1 MDSNFLKNYLIFM
14 IIYLLID
21 MVWIFG
27 ARKMHIHM
35 IESVQKEPLK
45 ANMSAA
51 ALFYLMAPM
60 AYVIIIKPYAEDLP
74 DALRL
79 SVAISGLM
87 YGSFD
92 LTNKTIFKNYS
103 WSYTFTDILWGMF
116 SMTLTTF
123 FMFKFFP

>member
-1 MDSNFLKNYLIFM
+1 MNSDFLRNYLIFM

-21 MVWIFG
+21 MVWILG

-35 IESVQKEPLK
+35 IESIQKEPMK
-45 ANMSAA
+45 ANMTAA
-51 ALFYLMAPM
+51 SLFYLMAPM
-60 AYVIIIKPYAEDLP
+60 AYVIFIKPYAKDLT

-79 SVAISGLM
+79 SFAISGLM

-103 WSYTFTDILWGMF
+103 WSYTFTDIIWGMF

-123 FMFKFFP
+123 FVFKFFP